1 MKQQYTISDLWQRFV
16 KLLEADSPQS
26 VERIRPSA
34 SAEAIAEAEQR
45 LKVVFPEELR
55 QLYLLADGF
64 AEGAFLLRDD
74 YRILQ
79 LSEMVEAS
87 LALVGKVVVMD
98 YLAGEIEKPKKVV
111 RLLVARAQ
119 EDNPD
124 VSQVS
129 LRLRAKK
136 PSVELW
142 YLEGGVH
149 DWEEVV
155 EIGESLTEWI
165 EGCLEYYG

>member
-1 MKQQYTISDLWQRFV
+1 MSASGL
-16 KLLEADSPQS
+16 
-26 VERIRPSA
+26 SA

-64 AEGAFLLRDD
+64 AEGAFLLGMIH
-74 YRILQ
+74 RILQ

-111 RLLVARAQ
+111 RLLVVRAQ

-124 VSQVS
+124 VSRVS
-129 LRLRAKK
+129 VRLRAKK
-136 PSVELW
+136 PSVELS